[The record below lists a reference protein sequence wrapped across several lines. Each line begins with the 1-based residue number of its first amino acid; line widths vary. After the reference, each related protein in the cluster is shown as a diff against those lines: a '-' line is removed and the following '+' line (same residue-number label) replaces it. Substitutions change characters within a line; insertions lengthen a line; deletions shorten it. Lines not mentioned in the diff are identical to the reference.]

1 MVPPRCGRQTAPDGK
16 SETRIV
22 MLLKDEVEML
32 RRITLFSGLPP
43 AKLKLLAFTSDR
55 VMYGAGDAL
64 FYQGD
69 IGDAAYVILS
79 GKAEVLINTAGGPFK
94 IAEFEQNSIVG
105 EIAILCN
112 TPRTA
117 TVRTIT
123 PLEALRIRKEDFL
136 KLLAD
141 FPEMAVEIMR
151 VLADRLAQTT
161 AELSEA
167 RNQVERV
174 DA

>member
-1 MVPPRCGRQTAPDGK
+1 
-16 SETRIV
+16 

-55 VMYGAGDAL
+55 VMYSMGEDL
-64 FYQGD
+64 FHQGD

-79 GKAEVLINTAGGPFK
+79 GNADVLVSTPNGQLKVAEV
-94 IAEFEQNSIVG
+94 EQNSIVG

-117 TVRTIT
+117 TVKTTT
-123 PLEALRIRKEDFL
+123 PLEALRIRKDDFL

-151 VLADRLAQTT
+151 VLADRLSQTT
-161 AELSEA
+161 SELTEA
-167 RNQVERV
+167 RSRAQRAE
-174 DA
+174 A

>member
-1 MVPPRCGRQTAPDGK
+1 
-16 SETRIV
+16 

-32 RRITLFSGLPP
+32 RRITLFAGLPP

-55 VMYGAGDAL
+55 VLYGAGESL
-64 FYQGD
+64 FNQGD

-79 GKAEVLINTAGGPFK
+79 GKADVLVSTPTGPLKVAEV
-94 IAEFEQNSIVG
+94 EENSIIG

-117 TVRTIT
+117 TITTTT
-123 PLEALRIRKEDFL
+123 PLEALRIRKDDFL

-151 VLADRLAQTT
+151 VLADRLSQTT
-161 AELSEA
+161 SELTEA
-167 RNQVERV
+167 RSRAQRVE
-174 DA
+174 A

>member
-1 MVPPRCGRQTAPDGK
+1 
-16 SETRIV
+16 

-55 VMYGAGDAL
+55 VLYSTGEDL
-64 FYQGD
+64 FHQGD

-79 GKAEVLINTAGGPFK
+79 GNADVLVSTPNGQLKVAEV
-94 IAEFEQNSIVG
+94 EQNSIVG

-117 TVRTIT
+117 TVKTTT
-123 PLEALRIRKEDFL
+123 PLEALRIRKDDFL

-151 VLADRLAQTT
+151 VLADRLSQTT
-161 AELSEA
+161 SELTEA
-167 RNQVERV
+167 RSRAQRAE
-174 DA
+174 A

>member
-1 MVPPRCGRQTAPDGK
+1 MREQVAPDGN

-55 VMYGAGDAL
+55 VMYSAGEAL

-79 GKAEVLINTAGGPFK
+79 GTAEVLINTAGGPFK
-94 IAEFEQNSIVG
+94 IAEVEHNSIVG

-117 TVRTIT
+117 TVRTST
-123 PLEALRIRKEDFL
+123 PVEALRIRKDDFL

-167 RNQVERV
+167 RGRLEPV

>member
-1 MVPPRCGRQTAPDGK
+1 
-16 SETRIV
+16 

-55 VMYGAGDAL
+55 VMYSAGEDL
-64 FYQGD
+64 FHQGD

-79 GKAEVLINTAGGPFK
+79 GKADVLVSTPTGQVKVAEV
-94 IAEFEQNSIVG
+94 EQNSIVG

-117 TVRTIT
+117 TIKTIT
-123 PLEALRIRKEDFL
+123 PLEALRIRKDDFL

-141 FPEMAVEIMR
+141 FPDMAVEIMR
-151 VLADRLAQTT
+151 VLADRLSQTT
-161 AELSEA
+161 SELTEA
-167 RNQVERV
+167 RSRAQRVE
-174 DA
+174 A